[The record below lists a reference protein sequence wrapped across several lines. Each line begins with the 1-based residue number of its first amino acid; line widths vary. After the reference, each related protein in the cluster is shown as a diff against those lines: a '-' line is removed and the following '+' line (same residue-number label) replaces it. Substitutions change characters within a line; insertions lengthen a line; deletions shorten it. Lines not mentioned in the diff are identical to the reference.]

1 MNSIRQFVTSNI
13 NNTANKIQNI
23 LNYYRITNINTSSLG
38 RWNSVIVKPTLED
51 NKYIDW
57 GNSDHCCYSH
67 NFKRDNINNNINN
80 NNDNN

>member
-38 RWNSVIVKPTLED
+38 RWNSVIAKPELED
-51 NKYIDW
+51 NRYIDW
-57 GNSDHCCYSH
+57 GNIDNCCCSH
-67 NFKRDNINNNINN
+67 NFKKDNINNNINN
-80 NNDNN
+80 NKK